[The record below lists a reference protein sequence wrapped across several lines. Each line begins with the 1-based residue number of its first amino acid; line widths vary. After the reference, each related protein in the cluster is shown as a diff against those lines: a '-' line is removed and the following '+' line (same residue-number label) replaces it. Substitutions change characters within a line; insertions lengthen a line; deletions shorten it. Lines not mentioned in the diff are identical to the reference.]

1 MTSCVAVRGA
11 ARAWP
16 RTGTTRSDGQG
27 TAAKILSNFNPED
40 AQQMFEQG
48 REAVDQAL
56 NTAAEFI
63 KERPMVCLAG
73 ALALGYLLGKIAS
86 R

>member
-1 MTSCVAVRGA
+1 MATEPQG
-11 ARAWP
+11 P
-16 RTGTTRSDGQG
+16 NGQG

-73 ALALGYLLGKIAS
+73 ALAIGYLLGKIAS